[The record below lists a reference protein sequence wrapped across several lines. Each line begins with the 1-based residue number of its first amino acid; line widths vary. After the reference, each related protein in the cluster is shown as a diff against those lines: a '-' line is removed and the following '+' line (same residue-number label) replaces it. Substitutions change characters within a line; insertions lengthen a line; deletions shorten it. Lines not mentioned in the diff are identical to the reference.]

1 MRVEEEEEGEEDDDK
16 AKTQPVTVWTA
27 NCDIYLVNSRF
38 LLNLARRKPR
48 REKKGVWP
56 RAPSDDATHSEKQAP
71 T

>member
-1 MRVEEEEEGEEDDDK
+1 MRVEEEEEGEEDDGK
-16 AKTQPVTVWTA
+16 AKTQPLIARTA

-38 LLNLARRKPR
+38 LLSLARRRPR

-56 RAPSDDATHSEKQAP
+56 RAPSDDATHSDKQAP